1 MTRDLFLVALSL
13 FTWGLGEGMFIFF
26 QPLYLQQLGADP
38 RTIGSILGGVAIS
51 MTVAHLPAGYISDR
65 IGQRPLLWTS
75 WVLALVATG
84 MMAISHSME
93 TFVAGLL
100 LYGFT
105 GFVVSP
111 MNSYVA
117 AVRGKLGVGWAL
129 SLTQSAYNLGA
140 VIGPTLGGI
149 IAMQSSIVAIY
160 RVAFVIFCFSTAII
174 FFIRN
179 QVPPARSKAEAAE
192 PVLRNRRF
200 LALLPLLF
208 LMTFA
213 TYLPQP
219 LTPNFLQNQRG
230 LSLETIGNLG
240 SISSL
245 GTALIFLVMG
255 TLNPLLGLILGQ
267 FFVCIYA
274 AFIWQGNSNI
284 LYVIGF
290 FFVGGFRLSRAMAA
304 AFTQSFVHIRSTGLA
319 FGIME
324 AFNGV
329 AMFLAPL
336 IAGMLF
342 EKLPESVYMVSLCLI
357 AGSIGLNIW
366 LMPVLNKKNIA
377 ARLATDLE

>member
-267 FFVCIYA
+267 FFVFIYA